1 MATVSIAMIIFFNTR
16 MDVNVVKI
24 FKPYLEKIED
34 AKDRAKVEAVFDWID
49 TNSGLVHAVKWSTPM
64 YTKDDIYYCSQAGE
78 KIFSINPEA
87 AGIET
92 FSSKI
97 KAAGYDH
104 EQMTFKIK
112 YSDTVDYELLREII
126 EFNIEDKKDSS
137 KFWR

>member
-1 MATVSIAMIIFFNTR
+1 MS
-16 MDVNVVKI
+16 VKI

-49 TNSGLVHAVKWSTPM
+49 TEFPDLVHAVKWSTPM
-64 YTKDDIYYCSQAGE
+64 YTKDDTFIIAVKPAKKY
-78 KIFSINPEA
+78 FSINPEA

>member
-1 MATVSIAMIIFFNTR
+1 
-16 MDVNVVKI
+16 
-24 FKPYLEKIED
+24 
-34 AKDRAKVEAVFDWID
+34 
-49 TNSGLVHAVKWSTPM
+49 M
-64 YTKDDIYYCSQAGE
+64 YTKDDTFIIAVKPAKKY
-78 KIFSINPEA
+78 FSINLEA

>member
-1 MATVSIAMIIFFNTR
+1 MS
-16 MDVNVVKI
+16 VKI

-49 TNSGLVHAVKWSTPM
+49 TEFPDLVHAVKWSTPM
-64 YTKDDIYYCSQAGE
+64 YTKDDTFIIAVKPAKKY
-78 KIFSINPEA
+78 FSINPEA

-112 YSDTVDYELLREII
+112 YSDTVDYELLKNNRIQY
-126 EFNIEDKKDSS
+126 
-137 KFWR
+137 RR

>member
-1 MATVSIAMIIFFNTR
+1 
-16 MDVNVVKI
+16 
-24 FKPYLEKIED
+24 
-34 AKDRAKVEAVFDWID
+34 
-49 TNSGLVHAVKWSTPM
+49 M
-64 YTKDDIYYCSQAGE
+64 YTKDDTFIIAVKPAKKY
-78 KIFSINPEA
+78 FSINPEA

-126 EFNIEDKKDSS
+126 ELNIEDKKDSS